1 MYFSSGESTRFI
13 ARDVSFLPTY
23 KMKRAFKDR
32 LRVSSQKLYGVS
44 KSFLREGHEKIG
56 VVPSCLFAMKTSV
69 VKHLDSFMMCW
80 EK

>member
-1 MYFSSGESTRFI
+1 MIYCLEH
-13 ARDVSFLPTY
+13 FLSASLPKY

-44 KSFLREGHEKIG
+44 KSFLWEGHEKIG

-69 VKHLDSFMMCW
+69 VKHLNSFMMCW